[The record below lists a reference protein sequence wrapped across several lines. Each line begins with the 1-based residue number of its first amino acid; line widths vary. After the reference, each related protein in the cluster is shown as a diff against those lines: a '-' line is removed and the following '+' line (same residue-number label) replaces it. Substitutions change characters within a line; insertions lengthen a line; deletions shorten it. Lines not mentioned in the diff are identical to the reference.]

1 MHATLSKPEICSAVT
16 STFNDKICENNRYS
30 KKSIDMTTALEN
42 SYILGERLGNGGFGD
57 VYLATHMLTGG
68 KVAIKIIDKKK
79 HAKELR
85 FVRKE
90 EEALKNLVHQNI
102 SRLYEHIENEHYLYF
117 VMEFCNGG
125 EMFDYIIKKQ
135 RLEENEARH
144 FFRQLIQAMSYVH
157 EQGYCHRDLKPENI
171 LLTND
176 LKLKVIDFGLC
187 AKPNDLRKDMLTDYC
202 GSPAYAAPELFE
214 EKPYLGHQIDIWS
227 MGIILYALLCGCL
240 PFEDEKMENLRAKVT
255 KGVLKFPP
263 FLSLESRNVLTGLL
277 TVNPRRRI
285 SMEELIVHPWVTK
298 NYTMNL
304 KCSSIYKPDFVDT
317 EVIIE
322 MSFFHCVSPN
332 RMINLIKDNQFDY
345 LKSTYLI
352 LLNKKENKE
361 NIVLPMS
368 QRKCRTFGRCANNY
382 NNQRNIIASP
392 TIHASIENCLNYSGL
407 SEDEEDNRKMEI
419 ISKGLAKMDICS
431 VERNPKKQDKNSA
444 YVRAKKLLGENAI
457 YVASPSLSIGHHPP
471 ARFYHNHPNVDDTPR
486 RRQRER
492 VDKENARP
500 STVRQ
505 RHNYHYPDYKS
516 VFMPPQVASTPKRS
530 TIMVPVIPTHSPVEN
545 RKEYGQISSPS
556 TPDSR
561 SRITSKTPR
570 LKQRVFASLERKA
583 DKMINLL
590 TPKRHKI
597 TKPTTLT
604 QTKRMVNVSIT
615 SSDDPVR
622 VKNELKTV
630 FGKLEMIHSENGWKL
645 SGQKYNVLGK
655 LVMSVELEVVLIEN
669 MPYVGVKRKRLTGD
683 CFLYKKLCEQILS
696 LAGL

>member
-1 MHATLSKPEICSAVT
+1 MYASISKPDLCSVALNA
-16 STFNDKICENNRYS
+16 SDKNYQVMEP
-30 KKSIDMTTALEN
+30 KKTVDMTTALDN
-42 SYILGERLGNGGFGD
+42 SYVLGERLGNGGFGD

-68 KVAIKIIDKKK
+68 KVAIKIIDKRK
-79 HAKELR
+79 HAKEFK

-102 SRLYEHIENEHYLYF
+102 SRLYEIIENDYYLYF

-187 AKPNDLRKDMLTDYC
+187 AKPEDLKKDLLTEYC
-202 GSPAYAAPELFE
+202 GSPAYAAPELFD

-255 KGVLKFPP
+255 KGAVKFPP
-263 FLSLESRNVLTGLL
+263 YLSMESRNVLTGLL
-277 TVNPRRRI
+277 TVNPKRRI
-285 SMEELIVHPWVTK
+285 TMEELTVHPWVTK
-298 NYTMNL
+298 NYTMSL
-304 KCSSIYKPDFVDT
+304 KCSSIYKPDFIDNDI
-317 EVIIE
+317 IIE
-322 MSFFHCVSPN
+322 MAFFHCVSPQ
-332 RMINLIKDNQFDY
+332 RMISLIKDNQFDY

-361 NIVLPMS
+361 NITLPMS
-368 QRKCRTFGRCANNY
+368 QRKSRPFGQYAC
-382 NNQRNIIASP
+382 NQPKNIVASP
-392 TIHASIENCLNYSGL
+392 TIHASIENCLNYSGI
-407 SEDEEDNRKMEI
+407 SEDEDEMRRMEVI
-419 ISKGLAKMDICS
+419 ARGIGKMDVYS
-431 VERNPKKQDKNSA
+431 VERNPRKYDKNSA
-444 YVRAKKLLGENAI
+444 YFRAKKLLGENCM
-457 YVASPSLSIGHHPP
+457 YVGSPNFSIGHNPP
-471 ARFYHNHPNVDDTPR
+471 PPIRHHNCLTTDDTPR
-486 RRQRER
+486 RRNKER
-492 VDKENARP
+492 YDKENTRP

-505 RHNYHYPDYKS
+505 KQHYQQYADLKTIF
-516 VFMPPQVASTPKRS
+516 VPQQISSTPKRG
-530 TIMVPVIPTHSPVEN
+530 TIMVPSIPLQSTPINDKKDYE
-545 RKEYGQISSPS
+545 QISPQG

-597 TKPTTLT
+597 SKPTTLT

-615 SSDDPVR
+615 SSEDPVR
-622 VKNELKTV
+622 VRNELKTV
-630 FGKLEMIHSENGWKL
+630 FGKLEMIHSENGWKI

-683 CFLYKKLCEQILS
+683 SFLYKKLCEQILN

>member
-1 MHATLSKPEICSAVT
+1 MEPRKT
-16 STFNDKICENNRYS
+16 
-30 KKSIDMTTALEN
+30 IDITTALDN
-42 SYILGERLGNGGFGD
+42 SYLLGERLGNGGFGD

-68 KVAIKIIDKKK
+68 KVAIKIIDKRK
-79 HAKELR
+79 HIKEFK

-102 SRLYEHIENEHYLYF
+102 SRLYEVIENDYYLYF
-117 VMEFCNGG
+117 IIEFCNGG

-187 AKPNDLRKDMLTDYC
+187 AKPDDLKKNLLTEYC

-240 PFEDEKMENLRAKVT
+240 PFEDEKIENLRVKVT
-255 KGVLKFPP
+255 KGVIKFPP
-263 FLSLESRNVLTGLL
+263 YLSMESRNVLTGLL
-277 TVNPRRRI
+277 TINPKRRI

-298 NYTMNL
+298 NYTMSL
-304 KCSSIYKPDFVDT
+304 KCSSIYKPDFVDNDI
-317 EVIIE
+317 IIE
-322 MSFFHCVSPN
+322 MAFFHCVSPQ
-332 RMINLIKDNQFDY
+332 RMISLIKDNQFDY

-361 NIVLPMS
+361 NITLPMS
-368 QRKCRTFGRCANNY
+368 QRKSRPYGQYISTNNH
-382 NNQRNIIASP
+382 QKNIIASP
-392 TIHASIENCLNYSGL
+392 TIHASIDNCLNFSGI
-407 SEDEEDNRKMEI
+407 SDDEDEIKKMEI
-419 ISKGLAKMDICS
+419 ISRGIAKMDIYS
-431 VERNPKKQDKNSA
+431 IERNTRKSNKNTA
-444 YVRAKKLLGENAI
+444 YVRAKKLLGENYM
-457 YVASPSLSIGHHPP
+457 YVGSPNFSIGHSPP
-471 ARFYHNHPNVDDTPR
+471 LPIKHHHCLTTDDTPKR
-486 RRQRER
+486 RIKEKY
-492 VDKENARP
+492 DKENTRP
-500 STVRQ
+500 STVRRRQ
-505 RHNYHYPDYKS
+505 NNQQCVDLKTIT
-516 VFMPPQVASTPKRS
+516 PQQILATPKRAS
-530 TIMVPVIPTHSPVEN
+530 IIVPLI
-545 RKEYGQISSPS
+545 QPS
-556 TPDSR
+556 TPIEEIKDHEKLSPQGTLDSR

-590 TPKRHKI
+590 TPKRQKI
-597 TKPTTLT
+597 NKPTTLT

-615 SSDDPVR
+615 SSEDPVR
-622 VKNELKTV
+622 VRNELKTV
-630 FGKLEMIHSENGWKL
+630 FGKLEMIYNENGWKI

-683 CFLYKKLCEQILS
+683 SFLYKKLCEQILN